1 MIAGDTVEIK
11 VEEFPSVTVHR
22 RVSAEG
28 VRDLLDNADM
38 GIFPASTVCVEAF
51 SRHLPVAAG
60 YFVFNQEEFYAEG
73 VQRGWFTPLDSLFD
87 SRARLAARIR
97 KAVEGLSERNVPEFD
112 FHEGRRMIIDFFR
125 NL

>member
-60 YFVFNQEEFYAEG
+60 YFVSNQEEFYAEG
-73 VQRGWFTPLDSLFD
+73 VKRDGSLR
-87 SRARLAARIR
+87 SIR
-97 KAVEGLSERNVPEFD
+97 CLTAVPGLRQGS
-112 FHEGRRMIIDFFR
+112 GRRWKGYRNEMCR
-125 NL
+125 NLISMREEG